1 MAPLHH
7 ATRRYLACPVQ
18 PERLLAPVTVADARQ
33 TVQHI
38 VLVAGNGLAQAG
50 ALPQRTGADTTG

>member
-18 PERLLAPVTVADARQ
+18 PERLFTPVTVADARQ

-38 VLVAGNGLAQAG
+38 VLVAGNELAQAG
-50 ALPQRTGADTTG
+50 FTVTGWC